1 MQEEGEGM
9 EEHCKTPWPRI
20 YQNRVKHKKKKV
32 YKTHAG

>member
-1 MQEEGEGM
+1 MQEEGKGM

-20 YQNRVKHKKKKV
+20 YQNRVKLKTKV